1 MNLLGII
8 LQAETEGG
16 STIGSII
23 ANLPRD
29 PAAIV
34 VYIMLAVC
42 AYFIWLGT
50 RSSGSE
56 KEEANREAAD

>member
-29 PAAIV
+29 PAAVV
-34 VYIMLAVC
+34 VYIM
-42 AYFIWLGT
+42 
-50 RSSGSE
+50 S
-56 KEEANREAAD
+56 